1 MLRIVD
7 MKLVDKYKLEI
18 LPPIFLLLGKNAKL
32 GIVSYG
38 AKLRKTLKQLCRSA
52 YRRAY

>member
-38 AKLRKTLKQLCRSA
+38 AA
-52 YRRAY
+52 

>member
-7 MKLVDKYKLEI
+7 VKLVDKYKLEI

-38 AKLRKTLKQLCRSA
+38 AKLRKTLK
-52 YRRAY
+52 